1 MTDLILDGLSVARSA
16 RTLLHPLSAR
26 IAAGE
31 MVAVVGPNGAGK
43 STLLRA
49 IAQLVPVGG
58 HAQFGAAAL
67 HVLSP
72 HQRAQLVG
80 YLPQSH
86 HVAWSMPVRDMV
98 ALGLYAHGTAG
109 YSAAGSADIDAMLDL
124 CGIADLADRP
134 IDRLSGGELA
144 MAALARVLVAR
155 TPILLLDEPVAAL
168 DIGRQYQLLER
179 LAALA
184 AEGRTVLIV
193 LHDLGLVSQFAS
205 RILWL
210 SDGHLVADTPCNAA
224 AIDAYAG
231 PLMGRAPQW
240 TPDGTLYFQR

>member
-1 MTDLILDGLSVARSA
+1 MTDLVLDGLAVTRGG
-16 RTLLHPLSAR
+16 RTLLHPLGAR
-26 IAAGE
+26 IAPGE

-49 IAQLVPVGG
+49 IAQLVPAAGR
-58 HAQFGAAAL
+58 AQFGPAAL
-67 HVLSP
+67 TALSP
-72 HQRAQLVG
+72 QARARLVG
-80 YLPQSH
+80 YLPQAH
-86 HVAWSMPVRDMV
+86 QVAWPMPVRDMV
-98 ALGLYAHGTAG
+98 ALGLYAYGTAG
-109 YSAAGSADIDAMLDL
+109 HDASGSADIDAMLDL

-144 MAALARVLVAR
+144 MAALARVLAMR
-155 TPILLLDEPVAAL
+155 TPLLLLDEPVAAL

-184 AEGRTVLIV
+184 AQGRTLLVV

-210 SDGHLVADTPCNAA
+210 GDGRLVADTPCSAA
-224 AIDAYAG
+224 AIDAHAG
-231 PLMGRAPQW
+231 QLMGRTPRW
-240 TPDGTLYFQR
+240 TSDGTLFFRR

>member
-1 MTDLILDGLSVARSA
+1 MTDLILDGLSVTRGA

-26 IAAGE
+26 IGAGE
-31 MVAVVGPNGAGK
+31 IVAVVGPNGAGK

-49 IAQLVPVGG
+49 IAQLVPIGG
-58 HAQFGAAAL
+58 RAHFGAAAL
-67 HVLSP
+67 PALSP
-72 HQRAQLVG
+72 HHRARLVG

-86 HVAWSMPVRDMV
+86 QVAWPMPVREMV
-98 ALGLYAHGTAG
+98 KLGFYAHGTAG
-109 YSAAGSADIDAMLDL
+109 SDAAGSAEIDAMLAL
-124 CGIADLADRP
+124 CDISHLADRSVEA
-134 IDRLSGGELA
+134 LSGGELA

-155 TPILLLDEPVAAL
+155 SPLLLLDEPVAAL

-184 AEGRTVLIV
+184 AQGRTLMIV

-210 SDGHLVADTPCNAA
+210 GDGHLVADTPCNAA
-224 AIDAYAG
+224 SIDTHAG
-231 PLMGRAPQW
+231 PLMGRTPKW
-240 TPDGTLYFQR
+240 TADGTLFFQR

>member
-1 MTDLILDGLSVARSA
+1 MTDLILDSLSVARGA
-16 RTLLHPLSAR
+16 RTLVHPLSAR

-49 IAQLVPVGG
+49 IAQLVPAGG

-72 HQRAQLVG
+72 HHRAQLVG

-86 HVAWSMPVRDMV
+86 HVAWPMPVRDMV

-109 YSAAGSADIDAMLDL
+109 YSAAGSAEIDAMLDL
-124 CGIADLADRP
+124 CGIADLGDRS

-224 AIDAYAG
+224 AINAHAG
-231 PLMGRAPQW
+231 ELMGRTPHW
-240 TPDGTLYFQR
+240 TPDGTLFFQR

>member
-1 MTDLILDGLSVARSA
+1 MTELILDGLSVTRGA

-31 MVAVVGPNGAGK
+31 IVAVVGPNGAGK

-49 IAQLVPVGG
+49 IAQLVPAGG
-58 HAQFGAAAL
+58 RAHFGAAAL
-67 HVLSP
+67 HALSP
-72 HQRAQLVG
+72 HHRAQLVG

-86 HVAWSMPVRDMV
+86 HVAWPMPVREMV
-98 ALGLYAHGTAG
+98 KLGFYAHGTAG
-109 YSAAGSADIDAMLDL
+109 YGAAGAAEIDAMLAL
-124 CGIADLADRP
+124 CGISHLADRSVEG
-134 IDRLSGGELA
+134 LSGGELA

-155 TPILLLDEPVAAL
+155 SPLLLLDEPVAAL
-168 DIGRQYQLLER
+168 DIGRQYQLLEG
-179 LAALA
+179 LTALA
-184 AEGRTVLIV
+184 AQGRTLLIV

-210 SDGHLVADTPCNAA
+210 GDGHLVADTPCTAD
-224 AIDAYAG
+224 AIDAHAG
-231 PLMGRAPQW
+231 PLMGRTPQW